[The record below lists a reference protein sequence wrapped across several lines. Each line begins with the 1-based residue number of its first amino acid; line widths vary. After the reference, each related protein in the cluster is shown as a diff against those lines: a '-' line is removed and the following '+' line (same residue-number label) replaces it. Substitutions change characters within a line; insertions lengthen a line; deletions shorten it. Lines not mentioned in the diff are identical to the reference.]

1 MKEGEEV
8 RRRGWEGGYGE
19 GRRMGGEGRGG
30 KREEGRGKREEGRG
44 KREEGR
50 GKREE
55 GRGKILK
62 TGLWCGDFLIVV

>member
-50 GKREE
+50 GK
-55 GRGKILK
+55 ILK